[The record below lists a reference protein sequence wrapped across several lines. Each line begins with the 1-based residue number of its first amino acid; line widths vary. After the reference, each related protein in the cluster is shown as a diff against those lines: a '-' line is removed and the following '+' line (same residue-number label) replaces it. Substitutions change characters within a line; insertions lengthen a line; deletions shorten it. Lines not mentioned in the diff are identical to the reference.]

1 MLDVL
6 ELYRLQV
13 LVTKAARLPC
23 KANLG
28 LCRRTPMAPLKGVTR
43 PRSQEG
49 STLRKMYVRKSIM
62 FHAVKRE
69 LKNTDEKQP
78 CRHQG
83 QWRRSGRRVAG
94 ADVLLQPVEM
104 SMVGKLSWRSY
115 LVTCREDHA
124 RANIHTAGLGGP
136 HTRADWSGP
145 QSVR

>member
-1 MLDVL
+1 MHVIWAKILQGEEDFFKVMLDVL

-13 LVTKAARLPC
+13 LVTEAARLPC

-69 LKNTDEKQP
+69 LK
-78 CRHQG
+78 
-83 QWRRSGRRVAG
+83 S
-94 ADVLLQPVEM
+94 
-104 SMVGKLSWRSY
+104 
-115 LVTCREDHA
+115 
-124 RANIHTAGLGGP
+124 
-136 HTRADWSGP
+136 
-145 QSVR
+145 